1 MLTNNV
7 LRGPQCACRPRFT
20 HLSYLHQLAYSD
32 RLSRMDLPPLSLS
45 VSSLALL
52 GAYTHA
58 CNATALV
65 PVCLCLEAVCMRFW
79 MYTYLKVCQCVCAC
93 ARERVCV
100 YVRARARVC
109 MCARARVCVCA
120 HRYIII

>member
-79 MYTYLKVCQCVCAC
+79 MYTYLKVCQCVC
-93 ARERVCV
+93 
-100 YVRARARVC
+100 VC

-120 HRYIII
+120 RESACVYVRASARVCVCT